1 MESAELTKDTF
12 ACIQER
18 IAPSATALI
27 QQTKKKYFL
36 PFVRF
41 LLDWNGSTTQLS
53 PSVPNNSMSSDTS
66 SSSQQNNS
74 SSNYSALGNQD
85 EDDDGDDN
93 CFASGKGVDVY
104 AERANGLTDGN
115 ENEREEDTEFNK
127 FEILLPEPNRTAG
140 SSDHHHHY
148 HLVKN
153 DSTDLTE
160 ILFTHFD
167 LFSGVPINN
176 DKAKEENNYYFHS
189 ISFDS
194 VDEDQQDL
202 LKDQKATDKDHFF
215 VRGTFQATELN
226 PFPLLKRDR
235 KRKFAFLES
244 IQEEFENEIYF

>member
-12 ACIQER
+12 DCIQER
-18 IAPSATALI
+18 TAPSTTALI

-53 PSVPNNSMSSDTS
+53 PSVPNNSLSNDTS

-74 SSNYSALGNQD
+74 SSNYSALSNQD
-85 EDDDGDDN
+85 EEEDDDN
-93 CFASGKGVDVY
+93 CFDSGKGVDFY

-115 ENEREEDTEFNK
+115 ENETEGDSEFNK
-127 FEILLPEPNRTAG
+127 FEILLPEPNRTG
-140 SSDHHHHY
+140 NSTDHHY

-167 LFSGVPINN
+167 LFSGVPTN
-176 DKAKEENNYYFHS
+176 KEKEKEENNYYFHT

-202 LKDQKATDKDHFF
+202 LKDQKATDKDHSV
-215 VRGTFQATELN
+215 VRGPFQATELN
-226 PFPLLKRDR
+226 PFPVLKRDR

>member
-1 MESAELTKDTF
+1 MESVELTKDAF
-12 ACIQER
+12 DCIQER
-18 IAPSATALI
+18 TASALNQPA
-27 QQTKKKYFL
+27 KKKYFL

-53 PSVPNNSMSSDTS
+53 PSVPNNSVSSDTS

-74 SSNYSALGNQD
+74 SSNYSALSNQD
-85 EDDDGDDN
+85 EEDDDN
-93 CFASGKGVDVY
+93 CFTSVKGVDIY

-115 ENEREEDTEFNK
+115 ENETEGDSEFNK
-127 FEILLPEPNRTAG
+127 FEILLPEPNRTG
-140 SSDHHHHY
+140 NSTDHHY

-160 ILFTHFD
+160 ILFPHFD
-167 LFSGVPINN
+167 LFSGVPTN
-176 DKAKEENNYYFHS
+176 KEKEKEENNYYFHS

-194 VDEDQQDL
+194 VGEDQEDL
-202 LKDQKATDKDHFF
+202 LKDQKATDKDHSV
-215 VRGTFQATELN
+215 VRGPFQATELN
-226 PFPLLKRDR
+226 PFPLLKSDR